1 MNRIPGLNAFCLF
14 LLLSSCHILPGN
26 AQHNQAANAGINAE
40 IIQLYKGIH
49 LTETTN
55 CCDTATHSTDKSF
68 ICGRCISMP
77 GLTGQSSAIA
87 NLNNHIS
94 EDYKLVTALCGTEIK
109 DQENFLKTAYKYFVE
124 DSLLSLV
131 IETQNAW
138 HLSEGTSEYNVYHYD
153 LKNNRIMD
161 TRTMLES
168 RGMSQVPLLNAIAEQ
183 ITMPPD
189 YTEPLFQ
196 PAWFDII
203 KWKDINQLKVF
214 KNSKKQLVI
223 IYHVAENGIEA
234 MQTIE

>member
-1 MNRIPGLNAFCLF
+1 MNRIIPKIAFCLI
-14 LLLSSCHILPGN
+14 LLLSSCHNPPGN
-26 AQHNQAANAGINAE
+26 VQQNLAANPE
-40 IIQLYKGIH
+40 ITTETIQLFKGIH

-55 CCDTATHSTDKSF
+55 CCDTATHSTDRSF
-68 ICGRCISMP
+68 VFGRCISLP
-77 GLTGQSSAIA
+77 GLTGDSSALA
-87 NLNNHIS
+87 NLNHLIS
-94 EDYKLVTALCGTEIK
+94 EDYKLITALCGTEIK
-109 DQENFLKTAYKYFVE
+109 DQENFLQATYQYFVE

-153 LKNNRIMD
+153 LKNNRILN
-161 TRTMLES
+161 TRSMLES
-168 RGMSQVPLLNAIAEQ
+168 WGMSQVPLLNAIAEQ
-183 ITMPPD
+183 VTMPPG

-196 PAWFDII
+196 HEWFEII

-223 IYHVAENGIEA
+223 IYPVAENGIEA